1 MKVVKTPIED
11 LLIIEPEIH
20 GDERGFFFE
29 AFHLERYRKLLG
41 IDHDFVQDN
50 YSHSMQNV
58 LRGLHFQKNNPQGKL
73 VRAVKG
79 KIFDVAVDI
88 RKESDSFLKW
98 FGLELSEDNKK
109 QLWVPPR
116 FAHGFLVLSEFADLE
131 YKCTEYYKPEDEG
144 CLIWNDQI
152 IGIEWPNKNPLLSSK
167 DSLGLTAENLFN
179 L

>member
-1 MKVVKTPIED
+1 MKVVKSPIED
-11 LLIIEPEIH
+11 LLIIQPKIH

-41 IDHDFVQDN
+41 IDYDFVQDN
-50 YSHSMQNV
+50 YSHSMRNV
-58 LRGLHFQKNNPQGKL
+58 LRGLHFQKSKPQGKL
-73 VRAVKG
+73 VRAAKG
-79 KIFDVAVDI
+79 RIFDVAVDI
-88 RKESDSFLKW
+88 RKESNSFLKW

-131 YKCTEYYKPEDEG
+131 YKCTEYYEPEDEG
-144 CLIWNDQI
+144 CLIWDDQS
-152 IGIEWPNKNPLLSSK
+152 IGIEWPNKNPLLSDK
-167 DSLGLTAENLFN
+167 DSLGLSAMNLFD